1 MTQYLNWV
9 DLQVN
14 GNQDDN
20 WQTAAISSDGRVILV
35 TVLSATDSPTRYFLY
50 HSNDFGQTWTYD
62 PTLNILTGA
71 TNCFVSQNGNV
82 WMVYNSEGTPA
93 SYKLYISTSRG
104 ASWVYKNIGSVLD
117 VGAINLDGSIILTG
131 VANPDFYT
139 IKLLLSI
146 NTGGSWAEVEPLAG
160 LTATWKRSVMSS
172 DGSIILVGTD
182 RFYSTSTSTVT
193 AGLGEKTFTT
203 QSGLPF
209 ANGDIIRVYA
219 DPEISP
225 YMDGTV
231 TSYSGTT
238 LTINVTAV
246 SGSGTKSQWKI
257 FDMNG
262 KNYLSTNTGTT
273 WNQLPLYLRID
284 DCCMNSDGT
293 IILVIGYDYSASR
306 RKFYKSTD
314 YGANW
319 TNIEPVNTDW
329 WRCAVSLNGK
339 YMLVGAVGPAG
350 GSGGNGRL
358 YFSPTSGATWEEIRP
373 AGDNDKYWMCV
384 KIGST
389 RSNIARGL
397 APGINAI
404 VGVWSTGRI
413 YMGRV
418 PVGPFPTHFT
428 T

>member
-1 MTQYLNWV
+1 MTEYLNWI

-20 WQTAAISSDGRVILV
+20 WQTAEISSDGRVILV
-35 TVLSATDSPTRYFLY
+35 TVIPYGVFPTRSYLY
-50 HSNDFGQTWTYD
+50 YSNDFGQTWTYD
-62 PTLNILTGA
+62 PTLNIPMGA
-71 TNCFVSQNGNV
+71 ANGFVSSDGGV
-82 WMVYNSEGTPA
+82 WMVYNIEGTPNI
-93 SYKLYISTSRG
+93 YKLYLSTNRG
-104 ASWVYKNIGSVLD
+104 TSWEYKDIGSVLN
-117 VGAINLDGSIILTG
+117 VGAINSDGSVILTG

-139 IKLLLSI
+139 IKLLLST

-160 LTATWKRSVMSS
+160 FKAMWYKSAMSA

-193 AGLGEKTFTT
+193 AGLGSQTFTT

-209 ANGDIIRVYA
+209 TNGDVIRVY
-219 DPEISP
+219 DVPFTI

-231 TSYSGTT
+231 SSYSGTQ
-238 LTINVTAV
+238 LTINVTAK
-246 SGSGTKSQWKI
+246 SGDGTKSNWQI
-257 FDMNG
+257 FDYNG
-262 KNYLSTNTGTT
+262 KNYLSTNTGAT
-273 WNQLPLYLRID
+273 WSQLPLDLRVN